1 MGQTAETRYLNLSL
15 VRENFLKRAREC
27 AQYTIPHLMPPS
39 GLADGGELETPWSSI
54 GARGINNLAAKL
66 LLALLPPGASFFR
79 LVMTRAVLQQLN
91 EAAPDDPSVASEF
104 EKALSDIE
112 SEATTLM
119 ESKGLRSPFFQAL
132 RHLIVAGNVLLF
144 IMPKGKMRF
153 YKLDQYVVK
162 RDGSGDVLDIVL
174 KEELDRETVPDRVRE
189 IIDRKRAEKAT
200 ASEKPGDNTQ
210 DEEPVFLYTRIL
222 RDGTRKRWRIFQEVL
237 GEVVPK
243 SEGTYP
249 LNRCPWIA
257 LRWQRL
263 DGEDYGRGH
272 CEEYLGDLR
281 SAEGGQSA
289 IMRFGDAA
297 AKILFLVEPGTAT
310 KAEKLAKARSGDF
323 VPGRK
328 EDVNTL
334 QLDKFADFQ
343 VVAAT
348 TKGVEDRL
356 KAAFLINETRQ
367 AERVTAEEIRFL
379 AQELESSLGGSY
391 SILAEEV
398 QRPILEVMLFQMQKD
413 RLIPAL
419 PDKSVNLQV
428 VTGLEALGR
437 GADLNKLDV
446 FVAGAAQAL
455 GPQAVQEYINPGV
468 YFTAR
473 ASKLALNVPGLV
485 RSEEDV
491 QGARQ
496 AAMQQ
501 SMVDKAIPGA
511 VKLAGD
517 TAAAPQPSPE
527 QATAA

>member
-1 MGQTAETRYLNLSL
+1 MAQTAETRYLNLTL

-27 AQYTIPHLMPPS
+27 SQYTIPHLMPPS
-39 GLADGGELETPWSSI
+39 GLASGAELETPWSSI
-54 GARGINNLAAKL
+54 GARGVNTLAAKL
-66 LLALLPPGASFFR
+66 LLALLPPGTSFFR
-79 LVMTRAVLQQLN
+79 LRMSRIVQQELQQ
-91 EAAPDDPSVASEF
+91 AAPDDPTVPSEF
-104 EKALSDIE
+104 EKALTDIE
-112 SEATTLM
+112 SEATSLM

-132 RHLIVAGNVLLF
+132 RQLIVAGNVLLF
-144 IMPKGKMRF
+144 IMPKGKLRF
-153 YKLDQYVVK
+153 YKMDQYVVK
-162 RDGSGDVLDIVL
+162 RDGAGDVLDIVL
-174 KEELDRETVPDRVRE
+174 KEELDRETVPEVVRE
-189 IIDRKRAEKAT
+189 IIDRKRSAST
-200 ASEKPGDNTQ
+200 AAAAAPGEEES
-210 DEEPVFLYTRIL
+210 DEEPIFLYTRIM
-222 RDGTRKRWRIFQEVL
+222 RDGKAKKFRIYQEVL
-237 GEVVPK
+237 GERVPK

-249 LNRCPWIA
+249 VDRCPWLA

-281 SAEGGQSA
+281 SAEGGQGA
-289 IMRFGDAA
+289 VMRFADAA

-343 VVAAT
+343 VVAGV

-356 KAAFLINETRQ
+356 KSAFLINETRQ
-367 AERVTAEEIRFL
+367 AERVTAEEIRYT
-379 AQELESSLGGSY
+379 AQELDSSLGGTY

-398 QRPILEVMLFQMQKD
+398 QRPLLSVMLFQMQKD
-413 RLIPAL
+413 GSIPSL
-419 PDKSVNLQV
+419 PDKSVSLQI

-468 YFTAR
+468 YFTTR
-473 ASKLALNVPGLV
+473 ATKLALNVPGLV

-491 QGARQ
+491 QAARQ
-496 AAMQQ
+496 AAQQQ

-517 TAAAPQPSPE
+517 AAAQPQPQEVP
-527 QATAA
+527 A